1 MKSRL
6 ALLVVPFLALACTDA
21 EQATLIAPE
30 PSVIESSGTLTSPR
44 GDAAVVAGGGD
55 CTLNGVTQ
63 AGETITG
70 TKNAD
75 IIDCSGSS
83 TGHTING
90 GGGNDIII
98 GSALADI
105 ISGGA
110 SNDNI
115 NGGGGDD
122 ILCGGVCDSPAASLG
137 VYDSPHVSPLVRFA
151 APGSVM
157 FMRAGV
163 EGLGP
168 QFHAAHPPCEAHKK
182 DDPGCDGGGG
192 NDTKGGSGN
201 DIIDG
206 GEGNDTINGGSGDD
220 ILHGG
225 PGNDNIFGGNHADL
239 LYGDDGDDILKGSH
253 HNDAL
258 DGGTGNDE
266 CDGGAGKDTADATC
280 ETISNVP

>member
-6 ALLVVPFLALACTDA
+6 ALLAVPFLALACSDA
-21 EQATLIAPE
+21 EQATLLEP
-30 PSVIESSGTLTSPR
+30 PSVSKDVTISAYAD
-44 GDAAVVAGGGD
+44 GDG

-63 AGETITG
+63 VGVTITG

-75 IIDCSGSS
+75 MIDCSGSS

-98 GSALADI
+98 GSAFADI

-110 SNDNI
+110 SNDII

-137 VYDSPHVSPLVRFA
+137 VYDSPAVSPLVRFA

-168 QFHAAHPPCEAHKK
+168 QFHTGHEGDCLKHNKN
-182 DDPGCDGGGG
+182 DPGCDGGGG

-201 DIIDG
+201 D
-206 GEGNDTINGGSGDD
+206 
-220 ILHGG
+220 
-225 PGNDNIFGGNHADL
+225 L
-239 LYGDDGDDILKGSH
+239 LYGDDGNDILNGSH
-253 HNDAL
+253 HNDTL
-258 DGGTGNDE
+258 DGGAGTDD
-266 CDGGAGKDTADATC
+266 CDGGAGKDTADASC
-280 ETISNVP
+280 EIISNVP

>member
-6 ALLVVPFLALACTDA
+6 ALLAVPLLALACTDA
-21 EQATLIAPE
+21 EQATLLEP
-30 PSVIESSGTLTSPR
+30 PSVSADVTISAYAD
-44 GDAAVVAGGGD
+44 GDG
-55 CTLNGVTQ
+55 CILSEGVTQ
-63 AGETITG
+63 VGVTITG

-75 IIDCSGSS
+75 IIDCSGAS
-83 TGHTING
+83 TGGYTISG

-98 GSALADI
+98 GSAFADI

-137 VYDSPHVSPLVRFA
+137 VYDSPAVSPLVRFA

-157 FMRAGV
+157 FVRGGV

-168 QFHAAHPPCEAHKK
+168 QFHAAHPPCEAHNKN
-182 DDPGCDGGGG
+182 DPGCDSGGG

-206 GEGNDTINGGSGDD
+206 GEGNDTIIGGSGDD

-225 PGNDNIFGGNHADL
+225 PGNDILNGGNHSDM
-239 LYGDDGDDILKGSH
+239 LYGDEGDDILHGSH
-253 HNDAL
+253 HNDTL
-258 DGGTGNDE
+258 DGGAGNDD
-266 CDGGAGKDTADATC
+266 CDGGAGKDTADASC